1 MLVLAFDTATDV
13 ATSAL
18 LADSRVLGERNGAA
32 ASLLAGI
39 DELLAEAG
47 REPSELDALVVGTGP
62 GSFTSTR
69 IGLAVARGLGLA
81 LDVPAAGVSTLD
93 ALAHARPDAYPVID
107 ARRGEVF
114 VPGPRALSPD
124 DLELEAGTLCVGS
137 GAIRY
142 RATLERKGATVPP
155 DDDDVHVPHARLH
168 AELAGELGPA
178 NALQPIYVRD
188 PDAKALSA

>member
-1 MLVLAFDTATDV
+1 M
-13 ATSAL
+13 
-18 LADSRVLGERNGAA
+18 
-32 ASLLAGI
+32 
-39 DELLAEAG
+39 
-47 REPSELDALVVGTGP
+47 
-62 GSFTSTR
+62 
-69 IGLAVARGLGLA
+69 
-81 LDVPAAGVSTLD
+81 
-93 ALAHARPDAYPVID
+93 
-107 ARRGEVF
+107 F

-168 AELAGELGPA
+168 AALAGELGPA